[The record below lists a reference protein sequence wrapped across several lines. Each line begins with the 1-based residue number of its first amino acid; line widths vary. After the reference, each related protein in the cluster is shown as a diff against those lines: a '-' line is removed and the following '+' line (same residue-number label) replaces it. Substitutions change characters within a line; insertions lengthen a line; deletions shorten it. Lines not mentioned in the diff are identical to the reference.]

1 MSASTTAA
9 GGDTAGPPDRA
20 ATRKEKQRQ
29 RKKERRRK
37 ARREAAARARAAA
50 EADALP
56 ADPEEERRLLEQEE
70 AEAAAE
76 SERARR
82 AFEDAERR
90 WLEAAAARAAE
101 KAAAA
106 AAAEEAR
113 AAEASPRE
121 KSKDDHGNEPE
132 EDDDEWEYIEDG
144 PAEIIWQ
151 GNEIIV
157 KKKKVKVP
165 KGVKEKPPVQE
176 VVQEVTEDRPTS
188 NPLPPQSVA
197 FAAQRE
203 PPMSAQEV
211 LEKVAQETPNFG
223 TEQACSTDK
232 AHCPFHLKT
241 GACRFGVRCS
251 RVHFYPDNSST
262 LLMKNMYNGPGL
274 TLEQDEGLETCDRL
288 HVLSC
293 NSLQNSDL
301 RHTMIWPF
309 TDEEIEQSYEEFYED
324 VHTEFL
330 KFGEL
335 VNFKVC
341 RNGSFHLRGN
351 VYVHYKSLDSA
362 LLAYGSMN
370 GRYFAG
376 KQITCEFVAVTRWK
390 AAICGE
396 YMRSRYKTCS
406 HGVACN
412 FIHCFRNPGGD
423 YEWADWDNPPPRYW
437 VRKMAALFGPAV
449 DTTHGK
455 ASDTPDFG
463 RYVSRRSM
471 DEDVH
476 TRHSS
481 QDYSHSKQ
489 EHNSQRL
496 NYRYSRHRRGS
507 SAAERHQAQ
516 DTVDSN
522 GRQLSITG
530 SENQAHKHKH
540 EERHRSDHGD
550 GGKYDDK
557 IRSSKHRSDWR
568 GSCEPGSSDWPSDL
582 SDTEVSKGPSG
593 SKSSNRY
600 DEHKKSKRK
609 SSKDHNL
616 ERHHT
621 VHKLAGKEH
630 STRRDS
636 KRGREDDYYDE
647 KDGRRGKS
655 RKHKDDHNY
664 SNDRWVATYSDAD
677 SDDGRYQKSSSE
689 GTEFGRKGDA
699 HSDADARH
707 QRSSSRTKDDKT
719 RRSSHSG
726 NKQRSTTEEDTTGS
740 DSRDLSSDSWS
751 HRSRSSEEN
760 FSTHRSKRK
769 RHQINDKSSS

>member
-1 MSASTTAA
+1 MSASATVAD
-9 GGDTAGPPDRA
+9 GDAAGPPDPAA
-20 ATRKEKQRQ
+20 ATRKEKRRE

-56 ADPEEERRLLEQEE
+56 ADPEEERRLREQEE

-113 AAEASPRE
+113 AAEASARE
-121 KSKDDHGNEPE
+121 KVSSLPPFPCDPVISLLWLLQSKDDQGNEPE

-176 VVQEVTEDRPTS
+176 
-188 NPLPPQSVA
+188 
-197 FAAQRE
+197 
-203 PPMSAQEV
+203 
-211 LEKVAQETPNFG
+211 
-223 TEQACSTDK
+223 DK

-274 TLEQDEGLETCDRL
+274 ALEQDEGLE
-288 HVLSC
+288 
-293 NSLQNSDL
+293 
-301 RHTMIWPF
+301 F

-335 VNFKVC
+335 VNFK
-341 RNGSFHLRGN
+341 
-351 VYVHYKSLDSA
+351 
-362 LLAYGSMN
+362 
-370 GRYFAG
+370 
-376 KQITCEFVAVTRWK
+376 ITCEFVAVTRWK

-449 DTTHGK
+449 DTSK

-463 RYVSRRSM
+463 RPQPSDRKRLKNSSDRYVSRRSM
-471 DEDVH
+471 GEGAH
-476 TRHSS
+476 TRYSS
-481 QDYSHSKQ
+481 HDYSHSKH
-489 EHNSQRL
+489 EHSSQRL
-496 NYRYSRHRRGS
+496 NYGYSRHRRGS
-507 SAAERHQAQ
+507 SAADRHQAQ
-516 DTVDSN
+516 DTVDPN
-522 GRQLSITG
+522 GRQLSTTG
-530 SENQAHKHKH
+530 SENQPHKHNR

-582 SDTEVSKGPSG
+582 SDTEVRKGPSG

-600 DEHKKSKRK
+600 DEHKKSRRK
-609 SSKDHNL
+609 SSKDHNF
-616 ERHHT
+616 ERHYT
-621 VHKLAGKEH
+621 VDKLAGKKH
-630 STRRDS
+630 RMDS
-636 KRGREDDYYDE
+636 KRGRVDDYHDE

-664 SNDRWVATYSDAD
+664 SNDRWVATYSDVD
-677 SDDGRYQKSSSE
+677 SDDGSYQRSSSE

-707 QRSSSRTKDDKT
+707 RRSSSRTKDDKT
-719 RRSSHSG
+719 RRKSHSG
-726 NKQRSTTEEDTTGS
+726 NKQRSTTEEDTTDS

-751 HRSRSSEEN
+751 RRSRSSEEN
-760 FSTHRSKRK
+760 FSRHRSKRK
-769 RHQINDKSSS
+769 RHQIKDKSSS

>member
-1 MSASTTAA
+1 MSASAAAA
-9 GGDTAGPPDRA
+9 GSDAPGPPDAASEVAA
-20 ATRKEKQRQ
+20 ATRKEKRRE
-29 RKKERRRK
+29 RKKERRRR
-37 ARREAAARARAAA
+37 ARREAAARARAAE

-56 ADPEEERRLLEQEE
+56 VDPEEERRLLEEE

-106 AAAEEAR
+106 AVAAEEEAR
-113 AAEASPRE
+113 VAEASARE
-121 KSKDDHGNEPE
+121 KQSKDDHGNESE
-132 EDDDEWEYIEDG
+132 EDGEWEYIEDG

-165 KGVKEKPPVQE
+165 KGIKEKPSIQE
-176 VVQEVTEDRPTS
+176 EDRPTS

-197 FAAQRE
+197 FAAQRRE
-203 PPMSAQEV
+203 PSMSAQEA
-211 LEKVAQETPNFG
+211 LDKVAQETPNFG
-223 TEQACSTDK
+223 TEQDK

-251 RVHFYPDNSST
+251 RVHFYPDKSST

-274 TLEQDEGLETCDRL
+274 ALEQDEGLE
-288 HVLSC
+288 
-293 NSLQNSDL
+293 
-301 RHTMIWPF
+301 F

-335 VNFKVC
+335 ANFKVC

-362 LLAYGSMN
+362 LLAYSSMN

-437 VRKMAALFGPAV
+437 IRKMVALFGAAA
-449 DTTHGK
+449 DTMHHK
-455 ASDTPDFG
+455 ASDTQDFERPQHSDRKRLTNSSD

-481 QDYSHSKQ
+481 RDYSHSKQ
-489 EHNSQRL
+489 EHSSHSI
-496 NYRYSRHRRGS
+496 NYEYSRHRRGS
-507 SAAERHQAQ
+507 SAADRHQVQ
-516 DTVDSN
+516 DTDTN
-522 GRQLSITG
+522 GRQFSTT
-530 SENQAHKHKH
+530 ENESQPHKHKH
-540 EERHRSDHGD
+540 EERHRSDHND
-550 GGKYDDK
+550 GGKYDK
-557 IRSSKHRSDWR
+557 IRSRKHRSDQR
-568 GSCEPGSSDWPSDL
+568 GSCKPGSSDWPSDL
-582 SDTEVSKGPSG
+582 SDTDVSKVPSG
-593 SKSSNRY
+593 GKSSSRY
-600 DEHKKSKRK
+600 DDHEKSRRK
-609 SSKDHNL
+609 SSEDHNL
-616 ERHHT
+616 ERRHT
-621 VHKLAGKEH
+621 KQKSAGKEH
-630 STRRDS
+630 STRRGL
-636 KRGREDDYYDE
+636 KRSTEDDYYEE
-647 KDGRRGKS
+647 KDDRRRKS
-655 RKHKDDHNY
+655 RKHKDGHKCCD
-664 SNDRWVATYSDAD
+664 DRWVATYSDVD
-677 SDDGRYQKSSSE
+677 SDVDRYQRSGSE
-689 GTEFGRKGDA
+689 SPKFGRNDDA
-699 HSDADARH
+699 HSDAEARH
-707 QRSSSRTKDDKT
+707 QRSSSRTKDDKK
-719 RRSSHSG
+719 RKSHSG
-726 NKQRSTTEEDTTGS
+726 NKQRNTTEEDTTDS
-740 DSRDLSSDSWS
+740 DTRDLSSGSRS
-751 HRSRSSEEN
+751 RRSRSSEEN
-760 FSTHRSKRK
+760 HGSKRK
-769 RHQINDKSSS
+769 KSRSKEKSSS